1 MPLSRR
7 SLVATLLAISILV
20 GLAVPTARAQ
30 TPAADIAWAACDA
43 AHPDLECGSISV
55 PLDYADPSGPQ
66 ISIGFN
72 RLAARDSANR
82 IGALIFNPGGPGSS
96 ASQLVAAAATGLPI
110 FPDDLRDRFDIIG
123 MDPRGVGMSTP
134 VQCDPT
140 VFNQEVSR
148 VPASEAEF
156 AALLAYNKALG
167 ESCLAM
173 TGPLLGHIDT
183 VSAARDIE
191 AVRLALGDEPLNYLG
206 LSYGTELGAQYASLF
221 PDKIRVMALDGAL
234 QHNISDFTMLSD
246 EASAYE
252 RAFDRFI
259 AWCAADTTCILHGQD
274 VGAIFDGL
282 LAQAA
287 VAPLPA
293 LSCANG
299 TAPVPCRATV
309 RPEDLR
315 INTQQY
321 LLFPEPYPI
330 FGLDGRNGLAAAIK
344 TAAEGDAS
352 QFSSPLATTPTDP
365 LYVFGPA
372 ITCLDFP
379 TTTTTYAE
387 YTELQQLGAVVA
399 PRLQGASQ
407 TWGVLVGCIGW
418 PMPVANPP
426 HPADVRGAPP
436 ILIVNST
443 FDPSTS
449 YVWAMGL
456 QSQIAGSVLVTR
468 EGDGH
473 TSFLQPGATQ
483 DAIVNYLI
491 SGETPLPGTR
501 YAD

>member
-1 MPLSRR
+1 MSLSCRPLRLA
-7 SLVATLLAISILV
+7 LVTFFLLA
-20 GLAVPTARAQ
+20 GLSAGITHAQ
-30 TPAADIAWAACDA
+30 TPAAGIAWAACDA
-43 AHPDLECGSISV
+43 ALPELECGSIAV
-55 PLDYADPSGPQ
+55 PLDYADPAGPQ

-96 ASQLVAAAATGLPI
+96 ASQLVAAAAAGLPI
-110 FPDDLRDRFDIIG
+110 FPDKLRDRFDIIG
-123 MDPRGVGMSTP
+123 MDPRGVGTSTP
-134 VQCDPT
+134 VQCDPAIY
-140 VFNQEVSR
+140 NQDVSR
-148 VPASEAEF
+148 FPTNEAEF
-156 AALLAYNKALG
+156 DALVAYNTALG

-191 AVRLALGDEPLNYLG
+191 AVRIALGDAPLNYLG
-206 LSYGTELGAQYASLF
+206 LSYGTELGAQYASLY
-221 PDKIRVMALDGAL
+221 PENIRVMALDGAL
-234 QHNISDFTMLSD
+234 EHNISDFTMLSD

-259 AWCAADTTCILHGQD
+259 AWCAADTACVLHGQN
-274 VGAIFDGL
+274 VGAIFDEL
-282 LAQAA
+282 LSQAA
-287 VAPLPA
+287 IAPLPA
-293 LSCANG
+293 PACANG

-352 QFSSPLATTPTDP
+352 QFSSPVATSPTDS

-387 YTELQQLGAVVA
+387 YTELQQLGKIVA

-418 PMPVANPP
+418 PMPVTNPP
-426 HPADVRGAPP
+426 HSAAVQGAPP
-436 ILIVNST
+436 ILLVNST
-443 FDPSTS
+443 YDPSTS
-449 YVWAMGL
+449 YVWALGL
-456 QSQIAGSVLVTR
+456 QEQIADSVLVTR

-483 DAIVNYLI
+483 DAITTYLLT
-491 SGETPLPGTR
+491 GETPPPGTR